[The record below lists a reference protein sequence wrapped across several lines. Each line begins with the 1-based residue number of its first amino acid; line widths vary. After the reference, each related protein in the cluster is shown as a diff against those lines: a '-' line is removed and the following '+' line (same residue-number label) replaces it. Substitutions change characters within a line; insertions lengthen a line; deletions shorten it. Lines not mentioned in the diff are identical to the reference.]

1 MLTSYTFLCMN
12 STIMRTHG
20 IYDIR
25 LCCAR
30 TFGAPGPDSRRMG
43 KRTRIAP
50 LSFIGKA
57 EVYSRLQYRLIMSH
71 HVLRT
76 TLQSLSAIGPAH
88 ARTDVA
94 SYGLW
99 RGSNGVNNRVLIIQ
113 TEPPLSFDLLSQAY
127 REHGY
132 HVEVATASHSRE
144 RILQAASQS
153 EITVVELRSDDA
165 QMFALCE
172 WLRERWRGPLLI
184 LTSAFAGADVV
195 RVYQMGADGLHEY
208 PWSMRVVMARTE
220 ALLRRSQGRLCSH

>member
-1 MLTSYTFLCMN
+1 MN
-12 STIMRTHG
+12 STIMRTLG

-30 TFGAPGPDSRRMG
+30 SFGAPGADSRRMS

-50 LSFIGKA
+50 FSFKGKS
-57 EVYSRLQYRLIMSH
+57 EVHPRLQYRLIMSH

-94 SYGLW
+94 SYGLR

-113 TEPPLSFDLLSQAY
+113 TEPPLSSDLLSQAY

-132 HVEVATASHSRE
+132 HVEIATASHSRE

-172 WLRERWRGPLLI
+172 WLRQRWRGPLLI
-184 LTSAFAGADVV
+184 LTSAFASADVV
-195 RVYQMGADGLHEY
+195 RVYQMGADGLHPY